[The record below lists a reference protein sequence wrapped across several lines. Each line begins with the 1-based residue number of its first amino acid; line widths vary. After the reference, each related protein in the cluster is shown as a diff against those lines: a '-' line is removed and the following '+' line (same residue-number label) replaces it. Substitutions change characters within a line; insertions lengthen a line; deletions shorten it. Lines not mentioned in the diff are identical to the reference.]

1 MIRFRIYFLGLLL
14 LGLINVA
21 NAQRTYLDIADEYYS
36 KQKYREAV
44 DYYQLALEEKVV
56 VNKYYM
62 LQQVAKTYKNLFDYE
77 NAAKYYEELYTYK
90 GENSSENLYDYGQ
103 VLCNLGKYEQ
113 ALGVFEEYCQREDA
127 KADCEFFRNYIDYA
141 LQHKDDKPVAKTKK
155 TNIETGS
162 RSLGVAYFKDGLL
175 FATPQTDKYNEKTA
189 YYDLASTSKSGPDQ
203 FVDPI
208 ILSKELSGPYYEG
221 TPYYSSVDNKIYFSS
236 NSADIKRYK
245 AKKLE
250 ELPISKDGRNIL
262 KVYQAEFID
271 GEWRNAK
278 ELSFNSNSYSCAFPN
293 LSPDGNTLYFAS
305 NMEGGYG
312 GYDLWAVTKINDS
325 TWSAPKNL
333 GENVNTFEDDIYPF
347 ATENRLYFSS
357 RGWPGLGGSD
367 VFVAALSGNE
377 VKSTA
382 KNVGQPINST
392 KDDFSFILGED
403 GTNGYLSTNREGTHG
418 YDLIYYFYDYHP
430 MEIISGVVKDGDF
443 GEPLA
448 DVKVEL
454 YKKNA
459 EDEWELVEDQVTGN
473 DGYWEFE
480 IDPNETYKVEFIHP
494 EMAPESKVI
503 PSVGDDDGEHRDQVI
518 EDLKDLEMR
527 PATRIING
535 VVEDAQSGDPIPGV
549 EVILNEILPDG
560 SRKRVAAQMTGE
572 DGKWE
577 FEVDPTKNYDVQFI
591 HPEKG
596 KKNFPVVAYDG
607 TNFNERERQIED
619 LKNVTLNDG
628 SDNLL
633 SGIVLDQITEKP
645 VAGVEVTLLE
655 DRDGE
660 WIEINSM
667 ITGDDGKWSFEI
679 DPTKEYKVKFDKQG
693 FETQEFVVPSIN
705 DGGRDDIIAK
715 MNPLEFKAK
724 GEKDNVIRVDNI
736 YFDFARSH
744 PQEESYPIL
753 DNIVDFMNNNPD
765 IEIELSAHTDA
776 VGKDDFNMELSQA
789 RAERC
794 KDYLVKQGIKA
805 SRIVAKGYGET
816 KILNGCVKW
825 NQCTEEENQVN
836 RRVEIKVL

>member
-1 MIRFRIYFLGLLL
+1 MIRFRIYALGLLL

-36 KQKYREAV
+36 KQKYREAI

-62 LQQVAKTYKNLFDYE
+62 LQQVAKTYKHLFDYE

-90 GENSSENLYDYGQ
+90 GENNSENLYDYGQ

-113 ALGVFEEYCQREDA
+113 AVGVFGEYCQREDA
-127 KADCEFFRNYIDYA
+127 KADCEFFQDYVNYA
-141 LQHKDDKPVAKTKK
+141 LEHQDDKPVAKTKK

-175 FATPQTDKYNEKTA
+175 FATPQTDEYNEKTA
-189 YYDLASTSKSGPDQ
+189 YYDLASTSKSAPDQ

-221 TPYYSSVDNKIYFSS
+221 TPYYSAGDNKIYFSS
-236 NSADIKRYK
+236 NSADIKKYK

-262 KVYQAEFID
+262 KVYQAEFKD
-271 GEWRNAK
+271 GEWSNVK

-293 LSPDGNTLYFAS
+293 LSPDGNTLFFAS

-312 GYDLWAVTKINDS
+312 GYDLWTVTKINDS
-325 TWSAPKNL
+325 TWSAPQNM

-367 VFVAALSGNE
+367 VFVAPLSDSE
-377 VKSTA
+377 VKSEA

-459 EDEWELVEDQVTGN
+459 DDEWELVEDRVTGD

-503 PSVGDDDGEHRDQVI
+503 SSVGDDDGEHRDQVI

-535 VVEDAQSGDPIPGV
+535 VVEDAQSGEPIPGV

-560 SRKRVAAQMTGE
+560 SRKRVAAQMTGG

-577 FEVDPTKNYDVQFI
+577 FEIDPAKNYDVQFI

-607 TNFNERERQIED
+607 TNFNEREGQIED

-633 SGIVLDQITEKP
+633 SGIVLDQITERP

-679 DPTKEYKVKFDKQG
+679 DPTKEYKVKFDKKG

-765 IEIELSAHTDA
+765 IKIELSAHTDA

-789 RAERC
+789 RADRC
-794 KDYLVKQGIKA
+794 KEYLVKHGIKA

>member
-21 NAQRTYLDIADEYYS
+21 NAQREYLDIADEYYS
-36 KQKYREAV
+36 KQKYREAI

-62 LQQVAKTYKNLFDYE
+62 LQQVAKTYKHLFDYE

-90 GENSSENLYDYGQ
+90 GENNSENLYDYGQ
-103 VLCNLGKYEQ
+103 VLCNLGKYDQ
-113 ALGVFEEYCQREDA
+113 ALGVFGEYCLREDA
-127 KADCEFFRNYIDYA
+127 KADCEFFQDYVNYA
-141 LQHKDDKPVAKTKK
+141 LEHNDDNPVAKTKK

-189 YYDLASTSKSGPDQ
+189 YYDLASISKSAPDQ
-203 FVDPI
+203 FAEPI

-221 TPYYSSVDNKIYFSS
+221 TPYYSTGDNKIYFSS

-271 GEWRNAK
+271 GEWTNVK

-293 LSPDGNTLYFAS
+293 LSPDGNTLFFAS
-305 NMEGGYG
+305 NREGGYG
-312 GYDLWAVTKINDS
+312 GYDLWAVTKVNDS
-325 TWSAPKNL
+325 TWSAPLNL

-367 VFVAALSGNE
+367 VFVVPLSGNE
-377 VKSTA
+377 VKSEA

-403 GTNGYLSTNREGTHG
+403 GTNGYLSTNREGSHG

-430 MEIISGVVKDGDF
+430 MEIISGVVRDGNF

-459 EDEWELVEDQVTGN
+459 DDEWELVEDRVTGD

-518 EDLKDLEMR
+518 DDLKDLEMR

-549 EVILNEILPDG
+549 EVILNEILSDG
-560 SRKRVAAQMTGE
+560 SRKKVAAQMTGE

-577 FEVDPTKNYDVQFI
+577 FEVDPAKNYDVQFI

-607 TNFNERERQIED
+607 TNFNEREDQIED
-619 LKNVTLNDG
+619 LKKVTLNDG

-633 SGIVLDQITEKP
+633 SGIVLDQITERP
-645 VAGVEVTLLE
+645 VAGVKVTLLE

-679 DPTKEYKVKFDKQG
+679 DPNKEYKVKFDKQG
-693 FETQEFVVPSIN
+693 FEAQEFVVPSIN

-715 MNPLEFKAK
+715 LNPLEFKAK

-776 VGKDDFNMELSQA
+776 VGKDDFNMKLSQA
-789 RAERC
+789 RADRC
-794 KDYLVKQGIKA
+794 KEYLVKHGIKA

-816 KILNGCVKW
+816 KILNGCIKW
-825 NQCTEEENQVN
+825 DQCTEEENQVN